1 MVELGIGTDGDEEV
15 AMLYNSGCVQGSY
28 YVDRKCK
35 GEMEVWQ

>member
-1 MVELGIGTDGDEEV
+1 MAELGIGTDGDEEV
-15 AMLYNSGCVQGSY
+15 AMLYDSECVQGS